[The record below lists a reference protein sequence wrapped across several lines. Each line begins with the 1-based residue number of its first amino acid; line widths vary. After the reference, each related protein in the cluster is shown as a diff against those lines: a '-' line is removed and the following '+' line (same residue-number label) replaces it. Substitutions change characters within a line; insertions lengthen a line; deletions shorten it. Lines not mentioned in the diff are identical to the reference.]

1 MLTKEKI
8 KEILSSRI
16 EEIDSLS
23 IPHFSLLS
31 DIDKAAKRI
40 VDAIKNNEKIVIVGD
55 YDVDGVSSCAI
66 MHLFLSEIYD
76 NFEIKIPNRFKHGYG
91 LSLKILEEIDAGL
104 IITVDNGI
112 SSFEAAEICTQ
123 RGIDL
128 IITDH
133 HTPKIRKKG
142 EGSREEEIGSR
153 EKEVGGREE
162 ENFNSESKFAQNS
175 NLETYN
181 FYLPSA
187 YAVVNPKTSP
197 DFPFKEICGAEVAW
211 YLCAAIKSEMKLNID
226 LRKFLDILSLAI
238 IADIMPLSHMNR
250 ILVDMGLKRLNKAL
264 KPFSKAIK
272 KFFNSKIKS
281 VDIAFSIAP
290 KLNAAG
296 RIADARVAFEFLISE
311 DENEAYNLY
320 LELDRL
326 NNIRKETEKEIL
338 EDIEVENEEF
348 IVVKGDYHE
357 GVIGIIASRLVHK
370 YNKPAI
376 VFSRNGE
383 SLKGSGRSLGNI
395 DIFALVSECEDVLEG
410 FGGHKL
416 ACGLSIKEEKFECL
430 KELLNKKIKR
440 YEKED
445 FFIEDFVLGEIPFS
459 EIDMELLEILNRF
472 EPYGEGNP
480 KPKFIST
487 AKIEHIQ
494 NLKENHFK
502 LILSQNDIYL
512 PAVIF
517 RYDGKFD
524 EIITFKFSIEENN
537 FRGKTIQLVIEEI
550 L

>member
-1 MLTKEKI
+1 MLTKAKI
-8 KEILSSRI
+8 QQILSSRI
-16 EEIDSLS
+16 EEINSLS

-31 DIDKAAKRI
+31 NIEKASKRI

-55 YDVDGVSSCAI
+55 YDVDGVSSSAI

-91 LSLKILEEIDAGL
+91 LSPKILEEIEADL

-112 SSFEAAEICTQ
+112 SSFEAAEICAQ

-133 HTPKIRKKG
+133 HTPKRMENVKCKM
-142 EGSREEEIGSR
+142 EN
-153 EKEVGGREE
+153 EK
-162 ENFNSESKFAQNS
+162 NNSPFSIFNSQF
-175 NLETYN
+175 T
-181 FYLPSA
+181 LPSA

-211 YLCAAIKSEMKLNID
+211 YLCAALKHEMKLKKD
-226 LRKFLDILSLAI
+226 LREFLDILCIAI
-238 IADIMPLSHMNR
+238 IADVMPLQHMNR
-250 ILVDMGLKRLNKAL
+250 VLVNMGLKRLNAQKRA
-264 KPFSKAIK
+264 FSRAIK
-272 KFFNSKIKS
+272 KFFNGEIRS
-281 VDIAFSIAP
+281 VDIAFNIAP
-290 KLNAAG
+290 RLNAAG
-296 RIADARVAFEFLISE
+296 RMGDARVAFEFLISE
-311 DENEAYNLY
+311 DENQAYNLY

-326 NNIRKETEKEIL
+326 NNLRKETEKEIL

-383 SLKGSGRSLGNI
+383 SLKGSGRSLGNV
-395 DIFALVSECEDVLEG
+395 DIFSLISECEDVLDG

-416 ACGLSIKEEKFECL
+416 ACGLSVKEEKFEIL
-430 KELLNKKIKR
+430 KRKLNEKIKK
-440 YEKED
+440 YDEED
-445 FFIEDFVLGEIPFS
+445 FFIEDFVLGELPFS
-459 EIDMELLEILNRF
+459 EIDIELLDILHTF

-494 NLKENHFK
+494 NLKENHYK

-517 RYDGKFD
+517 RYDGEFD
-524 EIITFKFSIEENN
+524 EIITFKFTVEENN
-537 FRGKTIQLVIEEI
+537 FRGRTVQLIIEEI

>member
-8 KEILSSRI
+8 KKILSSRI

-23 IPHFSLLS
+23 IPHFSLLD

-40 VDAIKNNEKIVIVGD
+40 KKAIQNNERIVIVGD
-55 YDVDGVSSCAI
+55 YDVDGVSSSAI
-66 MHLFLSEIYD
+66 MHLFLDEICD
-76 NFEIKIPNRFKHGYG
+76 NFEIKIPNRFRHGYG
-91 LSLKILEEIDAGL
+91 LTPLLLEEIEADL

-112 SSFEAAEICTQ
+112 SSFKAAEICKE

-133 HTPKIRKKG
+133 HTPKIKD
-142 EGSREEEIGSR
+142 
-153 EKEVGGREE
+153 
-162 ENFNSESKFAQNS
+162 NSSFI
-175 NLETYN
+175 
-181 FYLPSA
+181 LPEA
-187 YAVVNPKTSP
+187 YAIVNPKTSP

-211 YLCAAIKSEMKLNID
+211 YLCAAIKHEMKLKKD
-226 LRKFLDILSLAI
+226 LREFLDILAIAI
-238 IADIMPLSHMNR
+238 IADVMPLQHMNR
-250 ILVDMGLKRLNKAL
+250 VLVNMGLKRLNKAL

-272 KFFNSKIKS
+272 KFFNAEIKA
-281 VDIAFSIAP
+281 VDVAFSIAP
-290 KLNAAG
+290 RLNAAG
-296 RIADARVAFEFLISE
+296 RIDDANKAFNFLISK

-326 NNIRKETEKEIL
+326 NNLRKEVEKEIL
-338 EDIEVENEEF
+338 EDIEINEGDF
-348 IVVKGDYHE
+348 IVVKGNYHE

-376 VFSRNGE
+376 VFSENGDY
-383 SLKGSGRSLGNI
+383 LKGSGRSLGNI
-395 DIFALVSECEDVLEG
+395 DIFELVSECEEVIEG

-416 ACGLSIKEEKFECL
+416 ACGLSIQKEKFDLL
-430 KELLNKKIKR
+430 KEMLNEKIKR
-440 YEKED
+440 FDEKD
-445 FFIEDFVLGEIPFS
+445 FFIEDFVLGELPFS
-459 EIDMELLEILNRF
+459 EIDLELLEILNKY

-480 KPKFIST
+480 KPKFITT

-494 NLKENHFK
+494 NLKDNHYK

-517 RYDGKFD
+517 RYDGEFD
-524 EIITFKFSIEENN
+524 EIITFKFSVEENN
-537 FRGKTIQLVIEEI
+537 FQGKTIQLVIEEI